1 MDVNDQDASICRIC
15 FRGTS
20 AGYLLQPCSCR
31 GSIGFSHRPCIE
43 QWVKDRKEEVC
54 NICRHRYP
62 IEKKMKSMK
71 DLLNDPNGR
80 VEPLVYLAV
89 GTIFALSML
98 HVFSMAVALTLK
110 FWTTFTWKLKLINVI
125 ALACGYCMWA
135 VFPNVAFKRALESST
150 RWRQEN
156 ADIVLRL
163 P

>member
-62 IEKKMKSMK
+62 IEKKMKHGSGLDAQVLDHFHLEAK
-71 DLLNDPNGR
+71 AHQRNCSGLRVLHVGR
-80 VEPLVYLAV
+80 VSQCGFQAGFGEQY
-89 GTIFALSML
+89 
-98 HVFSMAVALTLK
+98 
-110 FWTTFTWKLKLINVI
+110 
-125 ALACGYCMWA
+125 ALAPRECRYSSSLA
-135 VFPNVAFKRALESST
+135 IVSTATLPNH
-150 RWRQEN
+150 Q
-156 ADIVLRL
+156 